1 LAGLAGDSQ
10 FFGWCAL
17 TAGDS
22 ASDETVLPGWWKQM
36 VSSQRRQAR
45 RVLAELIAT
54 RGIMPL
60 LMKVRNGGHWTA
72 DEKLELIRHLRRM
85 VRLSPYL
92 IALLLPGSILFLPI
106 YAWWLDRRR
115 VRRGE

>member
-1 LAGLAGDSQ
+1 MAGLAGYPKFSDR
-10 FFGWCAL
+10 CAL
-17 TAGDS
+17 TVGDS
-22 ASDETVLPGWWKQM
+22 ASDETVLPGWWQQM
-36 VSSQRRQAR
+36 VSSQRRQVR

-60 LMKVRNGGHWTA
+60 LMKVRNGGHWTP

-115 VRRGE
+115 VRRGD

>member
-1 LAGLAGDSQ
+1 MLAL
-10 FFGWCAL
+10 
-17 TAGDS
+17 
-22 ASDETVLPGWWKQM
+22 
-36 VSSQRRQAR
+36 QRRQAR
-45 RVLAELIAT
+45 RVLAELVAT

-72 DEKLELIRHLRRM
+72 EDKVELLRHLRRM

-92 IALLLPGSILFLPI
+92 IALLLPGSILLLPI

-115 VRRGE
+115 LNRDASA